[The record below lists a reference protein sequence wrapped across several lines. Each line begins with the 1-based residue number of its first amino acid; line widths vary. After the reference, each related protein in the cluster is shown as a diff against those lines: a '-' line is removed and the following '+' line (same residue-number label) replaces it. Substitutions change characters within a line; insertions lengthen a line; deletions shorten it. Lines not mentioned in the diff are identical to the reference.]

1 MFPLCKSRHAAMT
14 VVTVACSFSP
24 AAFAQAPDPS
34 CPPPLC
40 VSRTD
45 DHAARA
51 VPGMLRYAVD
61 HADDGAVITFH
72 PALRGQKILLDGAT
86 PGNHIRISRHLTVQG
101 PGADLLTISGG
112 GKTRIF
118 CIAGVTVHLHGLT
131 LSDGFARGGDG
142 APGAG
147 AGGGGGGLGG
157 AIFVSSGFLYL
168 LDTRFE
174 GNACRGGNGAPGAVN
189 GQAKGGALFVCSRAF
204 CGASHDAAA
213 VFSGTTSFAGNTAED
228 AGLDPKCP
236 GRDDS
241 DLCGHLSDPVPARF
255 SIAAPPSVN
264 AGEEFSILVTAIDR
278 NDRIVPAFNGEV
290 HLTITDGAV
299 SIPLEATLTR
309 GLTWLT
315 VSLSQAGRQTI
326 TALSAAEPSIR
337 GSAALRVQPA
347 TPDH

>member
-1 MFPLCKSRHAAMT
+1 MGGAIMIEAAN
-14 VVTVACSFSP
+14 VV
-24 AAFAQAPDPS
+24 
-34 CPPPLC
+34 
-40 VSRTD
+40 
-45 DHAARA
+45 
-51 VPGMLRYAVD
+51 
-61 HADDGAVITFH
+61 
-72 PALRGQKILLDGAT
+72 LDGVVLKNNHAVGGDGGYGGTSFAT
-86 PGNHIRISRHLTVQG
+86 GDG
-101 PGADLLTISGG
+101 GSGG
-112 GKTRIF
+112 GFGGPGSSGSVR
-118 CIAGVTVHLHGLT
+118 GP
-131 LSDGFARGGDG
+131 GGDLATVSKPDEG
-142 APGAG
+142 LGGPGGNGGSTAALAAGGGEGGWG
-147 AGGGGGGLGG
+147 AGGGGGAFLVVQGGGSGGAGGSSGFAGGFGGAGGFFDQGIAVPGRGGSGGAGLGG